1 MFQNLQSDIFN
12 CYNLSKNQLA
22 LYNSYILLLNEWNK
36 KFNLV
41 GKSTLIDPLKSH
53 ILDCIQISTF
63 IKNKKANIV
72 DLGTGAG
79 LPGIILVICGYS
91 NVSLIDSN
99 NKKIK
104 FINYVAKNL
113 NLSVNI
119 IHSRIENINNTTF
132 DYIISRALS
141 KLDKLLFYSS
151 LLSHKKTKLLF
162 LKGKNINHEII
173 SAQQKWSFDFNIFN
187 SASDYRGKVLSITKL
202 KKI

>member
-1 MFQNLQSDIFN
+1 MSKIINITTLVYFIFF
-12 CYNLSKNQLA
+12 
-22 LYNSYILLLNEWNK
+22 SYPLN
-36 KFNLV
+36 
-41 GKSTLIDPLKSH
+41 SH

-141 KLDKLLFYSS
+141 KLDKLLFYSFYIV
-151 LLSHKKTKLLF
+151 LKFYLKNTHQKDHVCNLKLL
-162 LKGKNINHEII
+162 KN
-173 SAQQKWSFDFNIFN
+173 
-187 SASDYRGKVLSITKL
+187 
-202 KKI
+202 

>member
-1 MFQNLQSDIFN
+1 MFLSIQSDIFN
-12 CYNLSKNQLA
+12 CYNLSKNQQTLF
-22 LYNSYILLLNEWNK
+22 NSYILLLNEWNK

-41 GKSTLIDPLKSH
+41 GKSTLIDPIKSH
-53 ILDCIQISTF
+53 ILDCIQISAF
-63 IKNKKANIV
+63 INNKKANIV

-104 FINYVAKNL
+104 FINHVVKNL

-141 KLDKLLFYSS
+141 KLDILLFYSS

-162 LKGKNINHEII
+162 LKGKNIKHEII
-173 SAQQKWSFDFNIFN
+173 NAQKKWNFDFNVFN
-187 SASDYRGKVLSITKL
+187 SISDYRGKIISISKL

>member
-1 MFQNLQSDIFN
+1 MGSM
-12 CYNLSKNQLA
+12 
-22 LYNSYILLLNEWNK
+22 
-36 KFNLV
+36 
-41 GKSTLIDPLKSH
+41 P
-53 ILDCIQISTF
+53 
-63 IKNKKANIV
+63 IV
-72 DLGTGAG
+72 IT
-79 LPGIILVICGYS
+79 GIILVICGYS

-151 LLSHKKTKLLF
+151 LLSHHHH
-162 LKGKNINHEII
+162 NI
-173 SAQQKWSFDFNIFN
+173 
-187 SASDYRGKVLSITKL
+187 LS
-202 KKI
+202 